1 MVDRSKY
8 DIMESEE
15 KTSSMAVVDLLV
27 YIHSLIKKLEN
38 DEITSY
44 ECDEEIK
51 TLISNACFNFKLI
64 AHLGYENAKDLFRVD
79 MKSISSSVR
88 SDGITVSSFATNYE
102 KVINRYAKTLL
113 IFCVLDEEEID
124 VKDICDISTF
134 NSLIN
139 GNTIELLEY
148 FNHNDIIL
156 SNDNKELL
164 TRFNEDNF
172 VVSSLSSSQIKR
184 LNDYHDSFVR
194 RYIYPKITCDKDEK
208 GRVLM
213 QAKRISTAGR
223 FNF

>member
-8 DIMESEE
+8 DIIENEE

-27 YIHSLIKKLEN
+27 DIHSLIRRLEA

-51 TLISNACFNFKLI
+51 NLISNACFNFKLI
-64 AHLGYENAKDLFRVD
+64 AHLGYENAKDLFRID

-88 SDGITVSSFATNYE
+88 SDGVTVSSFATNYE

-113 IFCVLDEEEID
+113 IFCVLDEEDID

-139 GNTIELLEY
+139 GNTIELFEY
-148 FNHNDIIL
+148 FNSRDIII
-156 SNDNKELL
+156 SEESKSLL
-164 TRFNEDNF
+164 ARFNEDSF
-172 VVSSLSSSQIKR
+172 VVSSLSSSQIKK
-184 LNDYHDSFVR
+184 LNDYHDNFVR

-208 GRVLM
+208 VRVLNH
-213 QAKRISTAGR
+213 AKRISTAGR
-223 FNF
+223 FNI